1 MRNKNERK
9 INKNAKLNMFFG
21 IIYIFCK
28 SKLLLHFSLQKS
40 IFFTRNISFVTKPS
54 VFNMMMTWSLP
65 SHQLIGRTAFSKET
79 EKFWELREEDGEDQE
94 KKESKFEG
102 WRTKR
107 KRRRWK
113 EKRRNRRKRGRRRG
127 WIEVE
132 ELLLRKLQREEWTF
146 CKCLLLLYISF
157 TGQLRGQGKGSFFSS
172 CDKSFHFS
180 DKI

>member
-113 EKRRNRRKRGRRRG
+113 EKRRNRRKRGWR
-127 WIEVE
+127 EVE
-132 ELLLRKLQREEWTF
+132 ELLLRQLLREEWTF
-146 CKCLLLLYISF
+146 CKRLLLLYISF